1 MPDEP
6 CGGGWSWGPAL
17 VSPRAKLPAKCLCAE
32 GAEERSGSNRMEG
45 QLVLQREV
53 HALPVLT

>member
-17 VSPRAKLPAKCLCAE
+17 VSPRAKLPAKCR
-32 GAEERSGSNRMEG
+32 GAEERSGSDRMEG